1 MNDRVPRLA
10 AGVTLAVL
18 AASVIFVVA
27 PAIAD
32 KGGCPNAAAA
42 NGAAH
47 ANSNSAF
54 GREKQAARGCTNA
67 ALPTSTPA
75 PTPAAVVTPATAET
89 SRPSKTPESSETP
102 EATETPEAS
111 ETPEATEAPEAS
123 ETPEATEAPEPSDR
137 PELTESPEPSEVPEA
152 TDIPDSNDGNSRDA
166 TGRGAP
172 SNNAHGHENGHGA

>member
-47 ANSNSAF
+47 GNSNSAF
-54 GREKQAARGCTNA
+54 GREKQAARGCTNEA
-67 ALPTSTPA
+67 SPTSTPA
-75 PTPAAVVTPATAET
+75 PTPAAVVTPANTET

-102 EATETPEAS
+102 EATETPE
-111 ETPEATEAPEAS
+111 PS

-137 PELTESPEPSEVPEA
+137 PELTAAPEPSEVPEA
-152 TDIPDSNDGNSRDA
+152 TDVPDSNDGNSRDA
-166 TGRGAP
+166 TGRGALR
-172 SNNAHGHENGHGA
+172 NNAHGHDGD

>member
-1 MNDRVPRLA
+1 MTDRAPRLA
-10 AGVTLAVL
+10 VGVTLAVL

-54 GREKQAARGCTNA
+54 GREKQAARGCTNEA
-67 ALPTSTPA
+67 SPTSTPA
-75 PTPAAVVTPATAET
+75 PTPTAVVTPAN
-89 SRPSKTPESSETP
+89 
-102 EATETPEAS
+102 TETPE
-111 ETPEATEAPEAS
+111 PS

-137 PELTESPEPSEVPEA
+137 PELTEAPEPSEGPEA

-166 TGRGAP
+166 AGRGAP
-172 SNNAHGHENGHGA
+172 SNNAHGHDGD